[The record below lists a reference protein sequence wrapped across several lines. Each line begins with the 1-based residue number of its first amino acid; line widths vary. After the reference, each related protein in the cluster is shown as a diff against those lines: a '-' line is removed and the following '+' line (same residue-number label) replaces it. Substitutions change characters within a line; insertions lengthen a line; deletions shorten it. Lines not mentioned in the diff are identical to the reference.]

1 LYSIKFKAMTDKL
14 IPGHQEDAKKIVEF
28 VGSVKP
34 EAMTDKKQ
42 ISTIPLL
49 EILTK
54 YAIKHAVA
62 FSGVESNAIVEAMQE
77 YAEAWHSAKMQEV
90 MDEKLSAADEKWI
103 IEIIEKTNAF
113 AKQLIKDHF
122 NRHKVYSRP
131 ECPFQYCDNPEDC
144 KKQNKCHYSDGEIK
158 HKEG

>member
-1 LYSIKFKAMTDKL
+1 MTAKL

-34 EAMTDKKQ
+34 EVIMTDKDRK
-42 ISTIPLL
+42 LAE
-49 EILTK
+49 EILSKKWIPQFNKAGVATGR
-54 YAIKHAVA
+54 YIVFDNDAI
-62 FSGVESNAIVEAMQE
+62 EALNT
-77 YAEAWHSAKMQEV
+77 YHTAKMQEV

-144 KKQNKCHYSDGEIK
+144 KKQNKCHYSDGNIK
-158 HKEG
+158 HKER